1 MVFEW
6 AVTGDGGGLTG
17 NNLRRHRAEHLL
29 LGKGACR
36 RLAKL
41 LPGHAVDNG
50 TAAEVPFALAEWL
63 SSVVLRLD
71 PGAEAKL
78 IYANQLGPNRM
89 GKALDRALGKIKSDE
104 PRHASVLRA
113 ERRRFGAI
121 DFDKGGSGTEAYI
134 LHANELYEVATAFPT
149 GADIDDVYDWIGATS
164 VAHRES
170 TYPTGAK
177 GKLMAMLTAMAAT
190 SEAFHVAP
198 PAGAGRAR
206 GCGVPALAADAF
218 DKVGGMIF
226 VPVRYATPHVPEF
239 GLPCDAAGC
248 WFGEAGITV
257 ERGVREAALATACNW
272 SDQLWGVDCEL
283 VPFGLFEDVGGAGG
297 QVTGV
302 IAPPPDVRL
311 RALDPLGGDGLAAR
325 STIAQDARTD
335 TRTAAST
342 IAQDACTAARTA
354 ASTIAQDAPRSTRTC
369 VDLFAGAGGLALG
382 LSGAGFDHLALVEH
396 DARKVA
402 TLQRNGFAQV
412 LCADVG
418 AVDYAPWAGAV
429 DLLAGGPPWQP
440 FSSGGLRRGAADARN
455 GSEATL
461 DATLALRPRAVL
473 FENVQGML
481 TARFEAYRDAIS
493 ARLSQLGY
501 HHGWLPLNAADH
513 GVPQH
518 RRRVFLV
525 GFADLAA
532 WEAFVVPPTVSPRPT
547 VRGVLRELGP
557 PNGRDGHEVHGRA
570 REYEGHTASAL
581 DAPSKTIV
589 GGGRGLGGGSGTVR
603 LDSGAVRYFTVREA
617 ATLQTFPADWRFDEV
632 WSRAFVEIGNA
643 VPPLLAR
650 ALGEAVARA
659 LDVAGVVHQRPN
671 QLPTPGSRDQPDP
684 RSERPPITG
693 RGEEVSGRRSAQAAP
708 RRSRAPAQQEASNQA
723 PATRSAAAA
732 KSSGSSTDE
741 QRAATLE
748 ELAARAA
755 PALGAATRVAE
766 GEPARTVG
774 CGDFVGCTLASVPA
788 LVAPRAAGLASPTL
802 HRAAQPAADSGDL
815 VKWVRGT
822 ALMGTPLERV
832 ARLAAARV
840 ESFARP
846 APLLRQPEAKTG
858 AMDATY
864 VLAAAAPSA
873 PTAAC
878 TAMTAD
884 EVWGRATRA
893 VSALR
898 AALEAKVAEL
908 EASGVA
914 EEAWLASELV
924 GWLSVLE
931 PPRLGD
937 IDAAVL
943 AQACAP
949 TNPELA
955 LPRGCGVPALAA
967 DAFDKVGGMIFVP
980 VRYATPHVPEFGL
993 PCDAAGCW
1001 FGEAGIT
1008 VERGVREAA
1017 LATACNWSDQLWGV
1031 DCELVPFGLFED
1043 VGGAG
1048 GQVTGVIAPPPDVAQ
1063 EVPRS
1068 TRTCVDLFAG
1078 AGGLALGLSGAG
1090 FDHLA
1095 LVEHD
1100 ARKVATL
1107 QRNGFAQVLCADVG
1121 AVDYAPWAG
1130 AVDLL
1135 AGGPPWQPF
1144 SSGGLRRGAADA
1156 RNGSEATLDAT
1167 LALRPRAVLFENVQ
1181 GMLTARFEAYR
1192 DAISARLSQLGY
1204 HHGWLPLNAAD
1215 HGVPQ
1220 HRRRVFLVGFAD
1232 LAAWE
1237 AFVVPPTVSP
1247 RPTVRGVLRE
1257 LGPPNG
1263 RDGHEVH
1270 GRAREYEGHTASAL
1284 DAPSKTIVGGGRGL
1298 GGGSGTVRLDSGAVR
1313 YFTVREAATLQTFPA
1328 DWRFD
1333 EVWSR
1338 AFVEIGNAVPPLLAR
1353 ALGEAV
1359 ARALDVAGVVHQRPN
1374 QLPTPGSRDQP
1385 DPRSERPPITGRGE
1399 EVSGRRSAQAAP
1411 RRSRA
1416 PAQQEASNQA
1426 PATRSAAAAKSSGS
1440 STDEQ
1445 RAATLEELAARAAP
1459 ALGAAT
1465 RVAEGEP
1472 ARTVGCGDFVGCT
1485 LASVPALVAPRAAGL
1500 ASPTLHRAAQPAADS
1515 GDLVKWVRGT
1525 ALMGTPLERVAR
1537 LAAARVESFARPA
1550 PLLRQP
1556 EAKTGAMDATYVLA
1570 AAAPSAPTAACTAM
1584 TADEVWGRAT
1594 RAVSA
1599 LRAALEAKVAELE
1612 ASGVAEEAWLASEL
1626 VGWLSVLEPPR
1637 LGDIDAAVL
1646 AQACAPTDPELA
1658 LLSFPA
1664 WARPV
1669 TTPPMPPLP
1678 QPPPPAAVP
1687 GHVRSWRDAFSKEAY
1702 DAMLKWFRDV
1712 RRAINQFM
1720 RGVEGEALWRL
1731 VPRSMA
1737 FGIEHFQ
1744 PWLAQLAAAGHVV
1757 ARVKEGFEVVDTSR
1771 APPTKLNRPYLAELF
1786 AETGCADLLL
1796 RDAVLTHGFVYF
1808 ADMAPQV
1815 VLQKPLR
1822 SFFTG
1827 VEQLLSLHSETLR
1840 MSESGWFELICMP
1853 ELDAGVIELPCCPCR
1868 LDPSGLVGRQLEA
1881 RVRGI
1886 KNCGAPHEL
1895 LLCMAPPSPP
1905 LHEHSGGGRVPVI
1918 STNAA
1923 TGMRSGKGVVRE
1935 ARAQAAGGKLPPAA
1949 QRHTPGL
1956 RRAAEAFGERD
1967 TLEIGR
1973 APAPSSA
1980 SGAAR
1985 GETKSWAGGRWL
1997 WPQELKPFFID
2008 LMLAACILGHGA
2020 ELCGADLYVA
2030 GDDIKDMFHAF
2041 PLAALQ
2047 CWSMGLLR
2055 LDPHALTAE
2064 SLDAA
2069 LCVVQARCL
2078 EMGVAPSSNWA
2089 QRFLTEINLG
2099 FSKRFARANEP
2110 LLLALD
2116 EAHPHDT
2123 IVTTPKGDK
2132 ALRRWLA
2139 QLRSTAGTT
2148 ALSAAFA
2155 LRRAGVGGT
2164 VHALRSDAAIL
2175 GTGKPAICGALY
2187 GAVYVLALT
2196 PQWLEMPIVVLEY
2209 LGGLLNLIIFG
2220 PRLRGAPCALLL
2232 DALVVPT
2239 VMAGKASAPMM
2250 RFLQLRFVA
2259 LVRDLELNLQVGH
2272 EYGPFNPI
2280 CDAGS
2285 RGKMREM
2292 EAIINNLNLTLE
2304 HVDVPAAGLELMAET
2319 HAEWSRLAETERAA
2333 ARAADAEVAA
2343 LRRQHGVRAVMAHP
2357 GAGGCAPEALG
2368 LGRSPACNA
2377 YDGPGSEA
2385 EHFAPAGLESG
2396 LAAAADAP
2404 RVRVGRTANGPT
2416 AAAPVGVAVEVVALP
2431 LTRSAA
2437 SDTSDGYA
2445 HWPPAE
2451 ATTIGVKKEPAGCTT
2466 IGVKKEPAGFTTI
2479 GVDVN
2484 VCGPRVQR
2492 ATNGGKGGPGVC
2504 PRRCVPRACLVVFAA
2519 LASAIE
2525 GAVFGAPSAAH
2536 AMGAPLLVAAA
2547 AGVRVTGLDLLQQ
2560 RALGAQA
2567 GSVRDGAALPTPTSS
2582 GLPAGYQVVVDAQ
2595 APAAPGPRYATGLD
2609 FLRARTGAAAPLG
2622 SRAPDPIGSSWA
2634 ARGGSP
2640 FFLGTDPTSAA
2651 AAWRRAAGL
2660 SVMPEGG
2667 ARREAMTERLSE
2679 ALEHGYAP
2687 RTRAADQGHWRR
2699 WERFVPERKLS
2710 FTDAIVADMFRC
2722 PDGATRGAL
2731 TLDWSSY
2738 YWIAVDACFQTLAE
2752 EGSRKDEV
2760 SKPTAA
2766 TPFRR
2771 GRFTFASLV
2780 WFVDGR
2786 ELRRAPTREELLT
2799 LKPGDGVLLKHG
2811 ISKND
2816 PFGSYF
2822 AATPSFLAYRE
2833 GTDRCAC
2840 RALARL
2846 ELAAGLAGAAR
2857 GRTPLFGPEPGVE
2870 FTHHQLDQALKLL
2883 LTRGAGVAEAELENY
2898 SVHSFRI
2905 FVACALLAAGAPRW
2919 LIKRMLCWRGDESL
2933 EVYARVNNTE
2943 WASWT
2948 GKIVNVA
2955 VQSTIS
2961 SRLNY
2966 MDFSEETTAHFNA
2979 VAQSMLTLGVGRQ
2992 RNAPETF

>member
-1 MVFEW
+1 
-6 AVTGDGGGLTG
+6 
-17 NNLRRHRAEHLL
+17 
-29 LGKGACR
+29 
-36 RLAKL
+36 
-41 LPGHAVDNG
+41 
-50 TAAEVPFALAEWL
+50 
-63 SSVVLRLD
+63 
-71 PGAEAKL
+71 
-78 IYANQLGPNRM
+78 
-89 GKALDRALGKIKSDE
+89 
-104 PRHASVLRA
+104 
-113 ERRRFGAI
+113 
-121 DFDKGGSGTEAYI
+121 
-134 LHANELYEVATAFPT
+134 
-149 GADIDDVYDWIGATS
+149 
-164 VAHRES
+164 
-170 TYPTGAK
+170 
-177 GKLMAMLTAMAAT
+177 
-190 SEAFHVAP
+190 
-198 PAGAGRAR
+198 
-206 GCGVPALAADAF
+206 
-218 DKVGGMIF
+218 
-226 VPVRYATPHVPEF
+226 
-239 GLPCDAAGC
+239 
-248 WFGEAGITV
+248 
-257 ERGVREAALATACNW
+257 
-272 SDQLWGVDCEL
+272 
-283 VPFGLFEDVGGAGG
+283 
-297 QVTGV
+297 
-302 IAPPPDVRL
+302 
-311 RALDPLGGDGLAAR
+311 
-325 STIAQDARTD
+325 
-335 TRTAAST
+335 
-342 IAQDACTAARTA
+342 
-354 ASTIAQDAPRSTRTC
+354 
-369 VDLFAGAGGLALG
+369 
-382 LSGAGFDHLALVEH
+382 
-396 DARKVA
+396 
-402 TLQRNGFAQV
+402 
-412 LCADVG
+412 
-418 AVDYAPWAGAV
+418 
-429 DLLAGGPPWQP
+429 
-440 FSSGGLRRGAADARN
+440 
-455 GSEATL
+455 
-461 DATLALRPRAVL
+461 
-473 FENVQGML
+473 
-481 TARFEAYRDAIS
+481 
-493 ARLSQLGY
+493 
-501 HHGWLPLNAADH
+501 
-513 GVPQH
+513 
-518 RRRVFLV
+518 
-525 GFADLAA
+525 
-532 WEAFVVPPTVSPRPT
+532 
-547 VRGVLRELGP
+547 
-557 PNGRDGHEVHGRA
+557 
-570 REYEGHTASAL
+570 
-581 DAPSKTIV
+581 
-589 GGGRGLGGGSGTVR
+589 
-603 LDSGAVRYFTVREA
+603 
-617 ATLQTFPADWRFDEV
+617 
-632 WSRAFVEIGNA
+632 
-643 VPPLLAR
+643 
-650 ALGEAVARA
+650 
-659 LDVAGVVHQRPN
+659 
-671 QLPTPGSRDQPDP
+671 
-684 RSERPPITG
+684 
-693 RGEEVSGRRSAQAAP
+693 
-708 RRSRAPAQQEASNQA
+708 
-723 PATRSAAAA
+723 
-732 KSSGSSTDE
+732 
-741 QRAATLE
+741 
-748 ELAARAA
+748 
-755 PALGAATRVAE
+755 
-766 GEPARTVG
+766 
-774 CGDFVGCTLASVPA
+774 
-788 LVAPRAAGLASPTL
+788 
-802 HRAAQPAADSGDL
+802 
-815 VKWVRGT
+815 
-822 ALMGTPLERV
+822 
-832 ARLAAARV
+832 
-840 ESFARP
+840 
-846 APLLRQPEAKTG
+846 
-858 AMDATY
+858 
-864 VLAAAAPSA
+864 
-873 PTAAC
+873 
-878 TAMTAD
+878 
-884 EVWGRATRA
+884 
-893 VSALR
+893 
-898 AALEAKVAEL
+898 
-908 EASGVA
+908 
-914 EEAWLASELV
+914 
-924 GWLSVLE
+924 
-931 PPRLGD
+931 
-937 IDAAVL
+937 
-943 AQACAP
+943 
-949 TNPELA
+949 
-955 LPRGCGVPALAA
+955 
-967 DAFDKVGGMIFVP
+967 
-980 VRYATPHVPEFGL
+980 
-993 PCDAAGCW
+993 
-1001 FGEAGIT
+1001 
-1008 VERGVREAA
+1008 
-1017 LATACNWSDQLWGV
+1017 
-1031 DCELVPFGLFED
+1031 
-1043 VGGAG
+1043 
-1048 GQVTGVIAPPPDVAQ
+1048 
-1063 EVPRS
+1063 
-1068 TRTCVDLFAG
+1068 
-1078 AGGLALGLSGAG
+1078 
-1090 FDHLA
+1090 
-1095 LVEHD
+1095 
-1100 ARKVATL
+1100 
-1107 QRNGFAQVLCADVG
+1107 
-1121 AVDYAPWAG
+1121 
-1130 AVDLL
+1130 
-1135 AGGPPWQPF
+1135 
-1144 SSGGLRRGAADA
+1144 
-1156 RNGSEATLDAT
+1156 
-1167 LALRPRAVLFENVQ
+1167 
-1181 GMLTARFEAYR
+1181 
-1192 DAISARLSQLGY
+1192 
-1204 HHGWLPLNAAD
+1204 
-1215 HGVPQ
+1215 
-1220 HRRRVFLVGFAD
+1220 
-1232 LAAWE
+1232 
-1237 AFVVPPTVSP
+1237 
-1247 RPTVRGVLRE
+1247 
-1257 LGPPNG
+1257 
-1263 RDGHEVH
+1263 
-1270 GRAREYEGHTASAL
+1270 
-1284 DAPSKTIVGGGRGL
+1284 
-1298 GGGSGTVRLDSGAVR
+1298 
-1313 YFTVREAATLQTFPA
+1313 
-1328 DWRFD
+1328 
-1333 EVWSR
+1333 
-1338 AFVEIGNAVPPLLAR
+1338 
-1353 ALGEAV
+1353 
-1359 ARALDVAGVVHQRPN
+1359 
-1374 QLPTPGSRDQP
+1374 
-1385 DPRSERPPITGRGE
+1385 
-1399 EVSGRRSAQAAP
+1399 
-1411 RRSRA
+1411 
-1416 PAQQEASNQA
+1416 
-1426 PATRSAAAAKSSGS
+1426 
-1440 STDEQ
+1440 
-1445 RAATLEELAARAAP
+1445 
-1459 ALGAAT
+1459 
-1465 RVAEGEP
+1465 
-1472 ARTVGCGDFVGCT
+1472 
-1485 LASVPALVAPRAAGL
+1485 
-1500 ASPTLHRAAQPAADS
+1500 
-1515 GDLVKWVRGT
+1515 
-1525 ALMGTPLERVAR
+1525 
-1537 LAAARVESFARPA
+1537 
-1550 PLLRQP
+1550 
-1556 EAKTGAMDATYVLA
+1556 
-1570 AAAPSAPTAACTAM
+1570 M

-1886 KNCGAPHEL
+1886 KNCGAPHKL

-1985 GETKSWAGGRWL
+1985 RETKSWAGGRWL

-2116 EAHPHDT
+2116 EAHPPFAAWRAARRELSARTGRDEALGHWVSGYTDDIVALVIGVDSMVLFLCMHAEHFGPRGVNMRMAVAAKRSLGVSAKFIGGKLLTTGSLVYVEPEKVLRTDGALQDAIAGQLTLADWTKLVGLLNHLVCILLMPYYIMYDVYDISDACRDARLGPDDT
-2123 IVTTPKGDK
+2123 IVTTPKGVK

-2357 GAGGCAPEALG
+2357 DAGGCAPEALG

-2416 AAAPVGVAVEVVALP
+2416 AAAAVGVAVEVVALP

-2445 HWPPAE
+2445 HWPPAG
-2451 ATTIGVKKEPAGCTT
+2451 AATIGVKKEPAGCTT
-2466 IGVKKEPAGFTTI
+2466 IGVAA
-2479 GVDVN
+2479 D

-2525 GAVFGAPSAAH
+2525 GAVFGAPSAAR

-2567 GSVRDGAALPTPTSS
+2567 GSVRDGAALPAPTSS

-2595 APAAPGPRYATGLD
+2595 APAAQGPRYATGLD
-2609 FLRARTGAAAPLG
+2609 ILRARTGAAAPLG

-2651 AAWRRAAGL
+2651 AARRRAAGL

-2699 WERFVPERKLS
+2699 WERFCKSIGTSPWRTDMAANSGMDAEGHQEEVFLMASAMLHAYENMYPRRRSDPAADPRSAQKYIEAVRRTHRVKGITMASMEIVRLAVKGLCREYIDEHDVHTLVPERKLS

-2919 LIKRMLCWRGDESL
+2919 LIKRMLRWRGDESL

-2979 VAQSMLTLGVGRQ
+2979 VAQSMLTLGIGRQ
-2992 RNAPETF
+2992 RNTPETF